1 MVNTMKNK
9 TVSNSYL
16 SFLCAE
22 LAMLIDAGLT
32 LNDGVHILYEDETSR
47 EGKAVIQRLISELEA
62 GNQFSTALKKSS
74 VFPAYMI
81 QMVEIGERTGRIE
94 QTLKALAEYYE
105 RQNRLSAAVKKSV
118 LYPAIMLVLMIAVV
132 LVLIIQVLPIF
143 NDVFGRLGTQMS
155 SVATALMNFGGW
167 LTGASAIIAAVVFII
182 MVFIVI
188 IALIPKLRAS
198 IRASFL
204 NKWGNK
210 GIFGKI
216 ASSRYVYA
224 MALSMASGLDTL
236 DAIHAAAKASGGSKA
251 VDDMHDKCNKLIE
264 DGAALHEALSKS
276 GILTNQE
283 GKMLSIGTKSGKADL
298 AMSEIARKSDIDVRE
313 RIDSIIS
320 RIEPTLVIA
329 SSVIVG
335 VILLSVMLPLMGI
348 MTALG

>member
-1 MVNTMKNK
+1 MKNK
-9 TVSNSYL
+9 TISNSYL

-32 LNDGVHILYEDETSR
+32 LSDGVHILYEDETSR
-47 EGKAVIQRLISELEA
+47 DGKAVMQRLIDEFDTGS
-62 GNQFSTALKKSS
+62 QFSVALRKCS

-81 QMVEIGERTGRIE
+81 QMIEIGERTGRIE
-94 QTLKALAEYYE
+94 ETLKALAEYYD
-105 RQNRLSAAVKKSV
+105 RQNRLSVAVKKSI

-155 SVATALMNFGGW
+155 SVATALMNFGTW
-167 LTGASAIIAAVVFII
+167 LTGASAIIAAIVFVIL
-182 MVFIVI
+182 VFIVLL
-188 IALIPKLRAS
+188 ALFPKLRKS
-198 IRASFL
+198 IGAVFM

-210 GIFGKI
+210 GVFGKI

-236 DAIHAAAKASGGSKA
+236 DAIHTAAAASGGSKA
-251 VDDMHDKCNKLIE
+251 VDEMHKECNSLIE
-264 DGAALHEALSKS
+264 NGTPLHEALHKS
-276 GILTNQE
+276 GILSNQE
-283 GKMLSIGTKSGKADL
+283 GKMLSIGTRSGKADL

-313 RIDSIIS
+313 HIDSIIS
-320 RIEPTLVIA
+320 RIEPSLVIT